1 MISLQ
6 AVKKLRTLKKI
17 SKYLNVKYSVSCIN
31 GTAGLDLAF
40 KGIKLKTD
48 DVIVMPVINFIA
60 SYSMAENLGAKIFLT
75 DVDPL
80 YRPNDT
86 K

>member
-60 SYSMAENLGAKIFLT
+60 SYSMAENLGAKIF
-75 DVDPL
+75 
-80 YRPNDT
+80 
-86 K
+86 